1 MTKTTLNTSFFF
13 VFSKVNDVFYYIVRN
28 ENIYIK
34 KTLVNRCNF
43 LFIVKVN
50 ESFNCIKNLKKTGI
64 LYYNIF
70 NDQ

>member
-1 MTKTTLNTSFFF
+1 MTKTTLNTSFFLF
-13 VFSKVNDVFYYIVRN
+13 FSKVNDVFYYIVRN